1 MGDLVLTWNI
11 RSVSPRSMRVL
22 LHLLERTSPV
32 IVGLQECWRTNTL
45 DECLLNGEYR
55 VSEAVGSFQVNGK
68 MVVLLRKDHE
78 PVSS

>member
-11 RSVSPRSMRVL
+11 RSISPQSMSVL
-22 LHLLERTSPV
+22 LHLLERTRPI

-45 DECLLNGEYR
+45 DEYLLDGEYR
-55 VSEAVGSFQVNGK
+55 VLEAVGSFQVNGK
-68 MVVLLRKDHE
+68 MVVLLRKDLE